1 MSGFVGRSDEL
12 HAVKAKLFDRDDCPI
27 ISLLGLGGVGKS
39 RSALELAHQTKSEYP
54 QYSVFWV
61 QAEKLLTFEED
72 MLHIGKKL
80 GIPGIDDPKADVK
93 TLVKQRLQNS
103 PEEKWCL
110 ILNNAD
116 DEMLWGRRSNPS
128 QQELSLVDYLPRTP
142 NGSILVTTR
151 SRHVA
156 TFLAE
161 NEVVH
166 LDALSPAEA
175 AEMFTYRTGSRGPSA
190 DQNALQTLLEKLTNL
205 PLAIIQASSFIK
217 RTQCSVHTYLEL
229 LDQPEEAVI
238 QLLSKDF
245 GDQTRYP
252 HALNPIAFTWLISF
266 RHIREHHPLA
276 AAFLSSIACLHEK
289 AIPFSLLPKADSKI
303 DTIEAIGVLTGYSF
317 AEKRTCSDIISDV
330 EELYDVH
337 RLVQLAA
344 RNWMEGRLVDEI
356 KACTVRLAELF
367 PTRNHEYKSIWSMY
381 LPHGQRLC
389 EKEGDFPERYRL
401 LEKMG
406 LCLLVDGKYDDAVK
420 AHTLVVDWRAEK
432 LGISNEQTL
441 RAYNNLGEALN

>member
-12 HAVKAKLFDRDDCPI
+12 HAVKAKLFDRDDYPI

-80 GIPGIDDPKADVK
+80 GISGIDDPKADVK

-103 PEEKWCL
+103 PEEKWFL

-116 DEMLWGRRSNPS
+116 DEILRGRRSNPS

-151 SRHVA
+151 SRHMA

-175 AEMFTYRTGSRGPSA
+175 AEMFIYRTGFRGPS
-190 DQNALQTLLEKLTNL
+190 
-205 PLAIIQASSFIK
+205 
-217 RTQCSVHTYLEL
+217 
-229 LDQPEEAVI
+229 
-238 QLLSKDF
+238 
-245 GDQTRYP
+245 
-252 HALNPIAFTWLISF
+252 
-266 RHIREHHPLA
+266 
-276 AAFLSSIACLHEK
+276 
-289 AIPFSLLPKADSKI
+289 
-303 DTIEAIGVLTGYSF
+303 
-317 AEKRTCSDIISDV
+317 
-330 EELYDVH
+330 
-337 RLVQLAA
+337 
-344 RNWMEGRLVDEI
+344 VD
-356 KACTVRLAELF
+356 
-367 PTRNHEYKSIWSMY
+367 
-381 LPHGQRLC
+381 
-389 EKEGDFPERYRL
+389 
-401 LEKMG
+401 
-406 LCLLVDGKYDDAVK
+406 
-420 AHTLVVDWRAEK
+420 
-432 LGISNEQTL
+432 
-441 RAYNNLGEALN
+441 